1 MNLGDI
7 GSKLLDVQNN
17 LAERNKKRAFNYSK
31 RMAFYRKL
39 ERMTGEPAA
48 VPIND
53 ALFELQA
60 LEEIKGRKSSMW
72 YLLDDV
78 MDQLRSTKDSFT
90 TCLSKYIPE
99 NDVMVLAASENDD
112 IAIGFKSLIESNK
125 KSRLMK
131 KTFISAITYPC
142 ILLVVIIMVI
152 SGFSI
157 WIIPQYAEMVKPE
170 TTLSTLSSLLLN
182 TSKYLP
188 IWLPILISTI
198 IGAIIFI
205 TWALPNLNKFR
216 LQIENIPPFNM
227 YRIMTGGAFIFALN
241 SLSKAGYSPQE
252 ALQEMKN
259 SVKPYL
265 RHRIDIYLD
274 LMADGK
280 DLGDVLYES
289 QLNFPDKDMVKEL
302 SIQTKYSDEDNSLEI
317 LSEVLFEDGLEVIQK
332 QAKLVNGIMTLL
344 ITTVIVML
352 YVGILLL
359 GQDASSA
366 GQISNF

>member
-7 GSKLLDVQNN
+7 SNKFVDLQNN
-17 LAERNKKRAFNYSK
+17 LADRNKKRAFNYSK

-53 ALFELQA
+53 ALFELQN
-60 LEEIKGRKSSMW
+60 LEEIKGRRSSMW
-72 YLLDDV
+72 YLLDDI
-78 MDQLRSTKDSFT
+78 MLQLRSTKDSFT
-90 TCLSKYIPE
+90 DCLSKYVPE
-99 NDVMVLAASENDD
+99 NDVMVLAAAESDD
-112 IAIGFKSLIESNK
+112 IALGFKALIESNK
-125 KSRLMK
+125 KSRIMK
-131 KTFISAITYPC
+131 KTFISAIAYPC
-142 ILLVVIIMVI
+142 ILIVVMLMVI

-157 WIIPQYAEMVKPE
+157 WIIPQYAEMIKPE
-170 TTLSTLSSLLLN
+170 TTLSMLSSLLLN

-188 IWLPILISTI
+188 IWLPSLMITI
-198 IGAIIFI
+198 IGVIAFII
-205 TWALPNLNKFR
+205 WALPNLNKFR
-216 LQIENIPPFNM
+216 LQIEDIPPFNM

-252 ALQEMKN
+252 ALHEMKN
-259 SVKPYL
+259 STKPYL
-265 RHRIDIYLD
+265 NHRISIYLE
-274 LMADGK
+274 LMAEGK

-332 QAKLVNGIMTLL
+332 QAKLINGIMTLI

-352 YVGILLL
+352 YVGILML
-359 GQDASSA
+359 GQDASSSS
-366 GQISNF
+366 QISNF